1 MLDKLKEEIIE
12 MVKESK
18 DFDLLDFIC
27 QTMKQG
33 WCG

>member
-1 MLDKLKEEIIE
+1 MEKLKEEIIA

-33 WCG
+33 